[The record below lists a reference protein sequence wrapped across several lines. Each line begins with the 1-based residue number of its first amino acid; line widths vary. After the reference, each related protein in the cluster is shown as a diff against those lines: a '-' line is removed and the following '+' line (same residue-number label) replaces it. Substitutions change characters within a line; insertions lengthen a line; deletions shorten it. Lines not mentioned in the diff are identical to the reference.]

1 MDNIKDSINN
11 YNVPDWMKEIYKD
24 ESKEAK
30 YVPTEIHC
38 VWVVDNDDK
47 RVEFVGQIPR
57 NLKEEDLA
65 LEDWVYAERDYMDGR
80 PSQRIYS
87 VRIGTIE
94 EYFLQL
100 LVSKIGKSSFK
111 IAGLDVY

>member
-1 MDNIKDSINN
+1 MDKADH
-11 YNVPDWMKEIYKD
+11 YNVPEWMKEVYRD
-24 ESKEAK
+24 KEKEIK

-57 NLKEEDLA
+57 ELKEEDLA
-65 LEDWVYAERDYMDGR
+65 LEDWVYAERDYIDGR

-100 LVSKIGKSSFK
+100 LASKIGKASFG